1 VIKQSSEGS
10 MEGYKELFEFYQGDH
25 LEGAYSFLQNR
36 EKSHPVGQSALNA
49 ILLTA
54 AVSLKDDWIELL
66 VKFGANLK
74 ANHSSKGI
82 IGYVVDWYKTG
93 VPTNPKLF
101 ILLNKLISLGAD
113 PNQEN
118 PLKDVEQLEVIRFL
132 VEHGALINKTDNNG
146 MTPIMHQLKKHRSK
160 PLEIINYFI
169 TAGADLS
176 IQDNKKW
183 TVLMHAVD
191 CSIVHPTYLPGRL
204 EVIKRILSSQQET
217 IDHIA
222 SDGYCALLLAVE
234 KKHGEV
240 VELLVKHG
248 ANIEIRGPSGRTLL
262 EIANSEIREIL
273 SRPRKAS
280 SSLSSRG
287 TTMNTTAVPIAP
299 SSVATPVA
307 NSSSSIE
314 KELKKQEKNE
324 ETVATPKSQNT
335 TPNNNNN
342 SHSNNSSYRGTQLPP
357 GINSSEHN
365 ANHSHDP
372 SSRRKSSSWLGFL
385 SGRRKKH
392 SHSQREEEQKHHQ
405 QPPPPQP
412 QPQPAPGIV
421 VRPSAVV
428 HEKERE
434 EERQRQQPTQ
444 REETTE
450 AEEEQS
456 LPSAMA
462 VVVSSTEREANQQEQ
477 QEQKKLIES
486 MKEEIRVLSEKVNRF
501 EKVISDQGK
510 IIEDIQRTLAV
521 TKR

>member
-1 VIKQSSEGS
+1 
-10 MEGYKELFEFYQGDH
+10 MDGYKELFEFYQGDH
-25 LEGAYSFLQNR
+25 LEAAYSFLQNR
-36 EKSHPVGQSALNA
+36 EKPVGQSALNA
-49 ILLTA
+49 ILLSA

-82 IGYVVDWYKTG
+82 IGYVADWYKTG
-93 VPTNPKLF
+93 TPTNPKLF
-101 ILLNKLISLGAD
+101 VLLNKLISLGAD

-118 PLKDVEQLEVIRFL
+118 PLKDAEQLEVIRFL

-191 CSIVHPTYLPGRL
+191 CPILHPTYLPERL

-234 KKHGEV
+234 KKNGAV

-280 SSLSSRG
+280 SSCSSFSPRT
-287 TTMNTTAVPIAP
+287 TTMNPTTAVPIAP
-299 SSVATPVA
+299 SAVVATPVA
-307 NSSSSIE
+307 NSSSSTTE
-314 KELKKQEKNE
+314 KELNKQEKKG
-324 ETVATPKSQNT
+324 ETVATAVVTPPKSHNMIT
-335 TPNNNNN
+335 SNNNNN
-342 SHSNNSSYRGTQLPP
+342 SNSHSNISSYRGTQLPP
-357 GINSSEHN
+357 GITISNEHN
-365 ANHSHDP
+365 NTNHTPDS

-385 SGRRKKH
+385 SGGRKKH
-392 SHSQREEEQKHHQ
+392 SHSNIQREEEQVHQ
-405 QPPPPQP
+405 E

-434 EERQRQQPTQ
+434 EESQRQQPRQ
-444 REETTE
+444 QVETE
-450 AEEEQS
+450 AEDQT

-501 EKVISDQGK
+501 EKIISDQGK
-510 IIEDIQRTLAV
+510 IIEEIQRSLAT
-521 TKR
+521 TKP